1 MNRLPFRRRR
11 EGKTDYRK
19 RLALLKSGKPRVV
32 VRKSNKN
39 IRVQFALYEREGDRI
54 VASATGNDLRK
65 YEWGYSLSSTPAAY
79 LTGLLAGKRALKN
92 GIKEGVLDIGLYTP
106 VRGAKIF
113 AALKGVV
120 DAGVDVPHSEEI
132 LPSEDRLYGKHIADE
147 VAEKVEKVKSRIEE
161 EYE

>member
-32 VRKSNKN
+32 V
-39 IRVQFALYEREGDRI
+39 DRI

>member
-19 RLALLKSGKPRVV
+19 RLALLKSGRPRVV

-39 IRVQFALYEREGDRI
+39 IRVQFAVYDVTGDKI
-54 VASATGNDLRK
+54 VTSAIGSELKK
-65 YEWGYSLSSTPAAY
+65 YGWDYSLSNTPAAY
-79 LTGLLAGKRALKN
+79 LTGLLAGKKALKK

-106 VRGAKIF
+106 RKGARIF

-120 DAGVDVPHSEEI
+120 DAGIEVPYGEEI
-132 LPSEDRLYGKHIADE
+132 VPSEDRLYGKHISE
-147 VAEKVEKVKSRIEE
+147 EIAEKVEEIKSKIEE